1 MSFFTASQSDSQLQ
15 LAQLQK
21 FMKFFKQEPNHYAI
35 TIFELQKRLD
45 SWDRLSTAERAA
57 EVEKFLVKYR
67 DARGPSGAWFSAPL
81 KIFSKSTRAVKS
93 AEATINIDWQT
104 APPAAGGLHF
114 TSIQASLDAV
124 HNTLRVVLSRTSAST
139 GSAPPAPTA
148 AEAVVINANGK
159 RVHDADGVDDA
170 AKRQHLAIT
179 APTPFSLPTAPPPPG
194 YAAPAFAAPAPLLPA
209 PFVPAAAAPMPALIA
224 PAPVPAHPFAVATIA
239 PTALPT
245 VPAPLP
251 RAPPAGAPR
260 VPPNPAREVLFGPMN
275 WEKKWNRNPHNLIMN
290 TLGPTTMRGVHFSSR
305 RGADDD
311 TVIVVF
317 EAETVANWFV
327 TTWNASS
334 RLGYEI
340 CTARPQ
346 SLNV

>member
-1 MSFFTASQSDSQLQ
+1 MG
-15 LAQLQK
+15 
-21 FMKFFKQEPNHYAI
+21 
-35 TIFELQKRLD
+35 
-45 SWDRLSTAERAA
+45 
-57 EVEKFLVKYR
+57 LVDM
-67 DARGPSGAWFSAPL
+67 DARVS
-81 KIFSKSTRAVKS
+81 KFSKDLEDGLSGVHARVVGLAADMAEGGRTTEDPYAMSTVVSALNTHTANGNALADAIRAVQGRI
-93 AEATINIDWQT
+93 AELEKM
-104 APPAAGGLHF
+104 PAAI

-290 TLGPTTMRGVHFSSR
+290 TLGPNTMRGVHFSSR